1 MHNKASHGGPV
12 VTTRTTS
19 TPVATTM
26 DIEGQGSIPY
36 AKTENVSI
44 PSAPKGE
51 MTVRGFGLQMRA
63 TKFVLR

>member
-19 TPVATTM
+19 TPVMMEQDYA
-26 DIEGQGSIPY
+26 GQGTLPF

-51 MTVRGFGLQMRA
+51 MTARGFGSQMRA

>member
-1 MHNKASHGGPV
+1 MAKASNGGPI

-19 TPVATTM
+19 TPISTEQ
-26 DIEGQGSIPY
+26 DYSGQGSIPF

-51 MTVRGFGLQMRA
+51 MTARGFGLQLRA

>member
-1 MHNKASHGGPV
+1 MMHKASHGGPIV
-12 VTTRTTS
+12 RTRTTS
-19 TPVATTM
+19 VPISTEQDYA
-26 DIEGQGSIPY
+26 GQGSIPF

-51 MTVRGFGLQMRA
+51 MTARGFGLQLRA

>member
-1 MHNKASHGGPV
+1 MAKASNGGPIV
-12 VTTRTTS
+12 RTRTTS
-19 TPVATTM
+19 VAVSTVE
-26 DIEGQGSIPY
+26 DYAGQGSLPY

-51 MTVRGFGLQMRA
+51 MTARGFGAQLRA

>member
-1 MHNKASHGGPV
+1 MHKASHGGPIV
-12 VTTRTTS
+12 RTRTTS
-19 TPVATTM
+19 VPISTEQDYA
-26 DIEGQGSIPY
+26 GQGSIPF

-51 MTVRGFGLQMRA
+51 MTARGFGLQLRA

>member
-1 MHNKASHGGPV
+1 MHNKASHGGPIV
-12 VTTRTTS
+12 RTRTTS
-19 TPVATTM
+19 VPISTVEDYA
-26 DIEGQGSIPY
+26 GQGSIPY

>member
-1 MHNKASHGGPV
+1 MAKASNGGPI

-19 TPVATTM
+19 VPITTTM

-36 AKTENVSI
+36 AKTEGVSI

>member
-1 MHNKASHGGPV
+1 MAKASNGGPIV
-12 VTTRTTS
+12 RTRLTS
-19 TPVATTM
+19 VPITTTM

-51 MTVRGFGLQMRA
+51 MTVRGFGLQLRA